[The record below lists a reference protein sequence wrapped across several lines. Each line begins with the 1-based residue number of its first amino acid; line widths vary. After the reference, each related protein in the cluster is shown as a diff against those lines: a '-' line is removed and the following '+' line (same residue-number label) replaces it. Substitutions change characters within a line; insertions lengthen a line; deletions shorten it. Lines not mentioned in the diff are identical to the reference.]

1 MVAVVGVNAQGARDW
16 TDTKVG
22 IVEDVAESAR
32 SAVER
37 ARAEDALRESEERY
51 RTLFEAIDEGFAI
64 FEMIYNASG
73 QTVDFRYV
81 ETNPAFE
88 RQTGRRP
95 QPGQTMRET
104 GWRPLRECRVF
115 YRGLMSM
122 IE

>member
-1 MVAVVGVNAQGARDW
+1 MPGCVIERAVNASLKGHAS
-16 TDTKVG
+16 
-22 IVEDVAESAR
+22 AE
-32 SAVER
+32 
-37 ARAEDALRESEERY
+37 
-51 RTLFEAIDEGFAI
+51 T
-64 FEMIYNASG
+64 
-73 QTVDFRYV
+73 YV